1 MRDHVLMTDLQ
12 LVLIGVVATVLA
24 GCLGAWA
31 TWKFGNRR
39 GRMLFT
45 WEVVSLLEQGGR
57 PELLEVTYRHM
68 PVPDPHL
75 VKLQLVNIGPSE
87 ISSAMFDSGASID
100 VALADCVFYGSVR
113 TSHPSSFLMPAT
125 GTKAPIVSFRPALLK
140 KREALEVTL
149 IVAGGPA
156 VEIAKDPL
164 VGVDIVERTRAEVLA
179 SGIAETA
186 AAVLPFGLG
195 STIKVM
201 HDSVVR
207 R

>member
-1 MRDHVLMTDLQ
+1 MRDTVLMTDLQ
-12 LVLIGVVATVLA
+12 MVLIGVAATVLA

-39 GRMLFT
+39 GRLLFT

-57 PELLEVTYRHM
+57 PELLEVTYRDM

-75 VKLQLVNIGPSE
+75 VKLQLVNIGPSD
-87 ISSAMFDSGASID
+87 IASAMFDSGASID
-100 VALADCVFYGSVR
+100 VSLADCVFYGSVR
-113 TSHPSSFLMPAT
+113 TSHPGSFLMPAI
-125 GTKAPIVSFRPALLK
+125 GTKPAIVSFRPSLLK

-149 IVAGGPA
+149 VVAGGPT

-195 STIKVM
+195 STIKAM
-201 HDSVVR
+201 HESIVR